1 MKFLLICILYKKNYF
16 RTDLV
21 GKNSKK
27 VPENSVS
34 VYCTNFHFLDHFI
47 YLRNPKKMA
56 KIETKSI
63 AQCEV
68 SAKKTAN

>member
-1 MKFLLICILYKKNYF
+1 MQWAKIQKKKCQKTLILASLDI
-16 RTDLV
+16 
-21 GKNSKK
+21 
-27 VPENSVS
+27 
-34 VYCTNFHFLDHFI
+34 YCTMFQFLDHFV